1 MVLQPVRTKRAIFTP
16 EDDLLKQ
23 YRTER
28 RINMKAAIYSRI
40 MEDGQ
45 RDSLQ
50 VFFDALE
57 KQKISPVIFRDFF
70 YQIQEQVRL
79 PDTTTVF
86 ASSDELN
93 HEIEFII
100 SLGGDGT
107 LLDTVAL
114 VRDKPISIMGIN
126 FGRLGFLAS
135 IGKEDILLAV
145 QSIAKRTFVVDKR
158 TLIHLEADLPLFREV
173 PYALNEFAIHKRDTA
188 SMIKIHT
195 YLNGEFLNTY
205 WADGLIVATPT
216 GSTGYSLS
224 CGGPIVFPESGSFV
238 ITPVAPHNLN
248 VRPIIVPD
256 DNVISFEVESRFDDI
271 ICALDSRREIVGKN
285 VSLAVRK
292 ESFPISL
299 LRLSENNFLQTLHT
313 KLTWGLD
320 KRN

>member
-1 MVLQPVRTKRAIFTP
+1 
-16 EDDLLKQ
+16 
-23 YRTER
+23 
-28 RINMKAAIYSRI
+28 MKAAIYSRI
-40 MEDGQ
+40 LEEE
-45 RDSLQ
+45 Q
-50 VFFDALE
+50 VVDVQLFFDELVKHNIE
-57 KQKISPVIFRDFF
+57 PIVFHPYYEQLKDVI
-70 YQIQEQVRL
+70 RL
-79 PDTTTVF
+79 PEGTKTFSLSEHLT
-86 ASSDELN
+86 E
-93 HEIEFII
+93 EIEFIM

-107 LLDTVAL
+107 LLDTVTL
-114 VRDKPISIMGIN
+114 VRDKPVSIMGIN

-135 IGKEDILLAV
+135 IGRNEVAAAIKA
-145 QSIAKRTFVVDKR
+145 IAKRTYVEDKR
-158 TLIHLEADLPLFREV
+158 TMIHIDADLPLFGNI
-173 PYALNEFAIHKRDTA
+173 PYALNEFAVHKRDTA

-256 DNVISFEVESRFDDI
+256 DNIISFEIESRSENI

-285 VSLAVRK
+285 VQLAVRK
-292 ESFPISL
+292 ETFPMSL
-299 LRLSENNFLQTLHT
+299 LRLSENNFLQTLHN